1 MSQEPVAPDANYIPP
16 GDIPKINLP
25 NINMK
30 PVSEHKPTGDY
41 ASLVDLNERLMELAQ
56 EAWRVS
62 NQQQICS
69 AKLKAAETRYKRELD
84 RTYLSTPGKPGK
96 FKDKLAQ
103 MKAERFE
110 DEMIEWMVL
119 LDQYNTAAAALRI
132 NQNVLMA
139 VSNNFRA
146 MSKG

>member
-1 MSQEPVAPDANYIPP
+1 MPQEPVAPDANYIAPD
-16 GDIPKINLP
+16 DIPTYNLP

-69 AKLKAAETRYKRELD
+69 AKLKAAETKYKRHLD

-103 MKAERFE
+103 MKAERYE

-119 LDQYNTAAAALRI
+119 LDQYNTVAATLRL
-132 NQNVLMA
+132 NQNTLMA
-139 VSNNFRA
+139 VSNNVRA
-146 MSKG
+146 MVKG

>member
-1 MSQEPVAPDANYIPP
+1 
-16 GDIPKINLP
+16 
-25 NINMK
+25 MK
-30 PVSEHKPTGDY
+30 PVSNHKTTGDY
-41 ASLVDLNERLMELAQ
+41 ATLVDLNERLMELAQ

-69 AKLKAAETRYKRELD
+69 AKLKAAETKYKRHLD

-103 MKAERFE
+103 MKAERYE

-119 LDQYNTAAAALRI
+119 LDQYNTVAATLRL
-132 NQNVLMA
+132 NQNTLMA
-139 VSNNFRA
+139 VSNNVRA
-146 MSKG
+146 MVKG

>member
-1 MSQEPVAPDANYIPP
+1 MQQEPVTPDANYIAP

-25 NINMK
+25 KINME
-30 PVSEHKPTGDY
+30 PVSKHKPTGDY

-69 AKLKAAETRYKRELD
+69 AKLKEAETRYNRHLD
-84 RTYLSTPGKPGK
+84 RIYLSTPGKAGK
-96 FKDKLAQ
+96 FKDKLAK
-103 MKAERFE
+103 MKAEQLE
-110 DEMIEWMVL
+110 DEVLEWTVL
-119 LDQYNTAAAALRI
+119 LDQYNTAAATLRF
-132 NQNVLMA
+132 NQNALMA

-146 MSKG
+146 MNKG